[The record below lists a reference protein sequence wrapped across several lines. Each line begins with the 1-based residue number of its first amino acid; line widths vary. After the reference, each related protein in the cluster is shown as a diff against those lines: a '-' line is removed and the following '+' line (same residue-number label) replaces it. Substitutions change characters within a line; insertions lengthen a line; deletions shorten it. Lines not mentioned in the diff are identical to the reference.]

1 MNNEM
6 RRKIEEL
13 INFNLEEV
21 NMLEV
26 NDVKNELKEKLETAY
41 ILSLVIK
48 NNICTMDGNDSIDIK
63 DELSFFKV
71 LKYAAISITANA
83 IDIATLAQKLIDCG
97 GGEE

>member
-26 NDVKNELKEKLETAY
+26 NDVKNELKEKFDIFY
-41 ILSLVIK
+41 ILSLIMK
-48 NNICTMDGNDSIDIK
+48 RMEGKYSNKDICDTNISS
-63 DELSFFKV
+63 LRA

-83 IDIATLAQKLIDCG
+83 IDIAALAQKLIDCDG
-97 GGEE
+97 GKS